1 MSAPDPRPERTMA
14 VDPVCGMY
22 VDEATSTLK
31 AVVRSRTYYFCSQ
44 TCVDTFLA
52 PEREARR
59 LRRDIAISFGL
70 GIPALALSLLM
81 LVPIVIASVPVTN
94 LILFL
99 LATPVQFGPGMRFYR
114 GTRDAIRNR
123 SANMDVLIAMGTTAA
138 WGYSTV
144 VTFVPAALTD
154 PSTYFDTAA
163 IIIALILLGKYF
175 EEIAKARASDALR
188 KLADL
193 QPRTATVVRDG
204 QEEQVPVELVRV
216 EDVFLVRPGERVP
229 VDGTVIEGYT
239 SVDES
244 MLTGESLP
252 VEKTVGDT
260 LIGATI
266 NRTGLVKARAA
277 KVGQDTAL
285 AQIIRLVEDAQ
296 VSRAPIQRIADR
308 VAAVFV
314 PAVIG
319 IATVT
324 AIGWLLAPRAFT
336 FALSAFIAVL
346 IIACPC
352 ALGIAT
358 PAAIMVGTGKGAEN
372 GLLIKGGE
380 YLEKARRVTTVV
392 FDKTGTLTVGRP
404 SVTDVVDLSDRG
416 WREVLRLAAAAE
428 RGSEHPLAE
437 AIVRKATEERLALPE
452 PRGFEAVPGAGV
464 RATVEGVSVLLGN
477 RRMMAS
483 SGVDVGDAETA
494 VVGLEAD
501 GKTAMLLAVDGRLAG
516 LLAVADTVKPSAAP
530 SVAALRKIGVD
541 VVMLTGDNR
550 RTGEAIAKQAG
561 IERVIAEVL
570 PDQKVT
576 AVKEL
581 QAAGQV
587 VAMVGDGINDA
598 PALAQADVGIAVG
611 SGTDVAMEAGGIV
624 LVREDLRDV
633 VAALQLSRRTV
644 SKIKQNLFWAFFYNT
659 ALIPVAALGLINPI
673 LAAAAMGFSSV
684 SVVANSLTLRRFR
697 PSI

>member
-1 MSAPDPRPERTMA
+1 MA

-22 VDEATSTLK
+22 VDEATSGLT
-31 AVVRSRTYYFCSQ
+31 AVVGGRTYYFCSE
-44 TCVDTFLA
+44 TCMDTFLA
-52 PEREARR
+52 PEQEAKR

-70 GIPALALSLLM
+70 GIPALVLSLVM
-81 LVPIVIASVPVTN
+81 LVPIVVVSVEVTN

-99 LATPVQFGPGMRFYR
+99 LATPVQFGPGLRFYR

-123 SANMDVLIAMGTTAA
+123 SANMDVLIAMGTSAA

-144 VTFVPAALTD
+144 VTFIPIAFADL
-154 PSTYFDTAA
+154 STYFDTAA

-204 QEEQVPVELVRV
+204 REEQVPIELVQV
-216 EDVFLVRPGERVP
+216 EDVFIVRPGERISI
-229 VDGTVIEGYT
+229 DGVVIEGYT

-252 VEKTVGDT
+252 VEKTVGDA
-260 LIGATI
+260 LIGATM
-266 NRTGLVKARAA
+266 NKTGLVKARAT

-285 AQIIRLVEDAQ
+285 AQIIKLVEDAQ
-296 VSRAPIQRIADR
+296 VSRAPIQRLADR

-324 AIGWLLAPRAFT
+324 AIGWILSPRPFT

-392 FDKTGTLTVGRP
+392 FDKTGTLTVGKP
-404 SVTDVVDLSDRG
+404 SVTDVVDLSGYGRT
-416 WREVLRLAAAAE
+416 EILRLAGAAE

-437 AIVRKATEERLALPE
+437 AIVRKAEEERLELPE
-452 PRGFEAVPGAGV
+452 PRGFEAIPGAGI
-464 RATVEGVSVLLGN
+464 RATVDGAAVLLGN
-477 RRMMAS
+477 RRMMTTF
-483 SGVDVGDAETA
+483 GVDTQRSETA
-494 VVGLEAD
+494 IGGLEAQ
-501 GKTAMLLAVDGRLAG
+501 GKTVMLLGVDGRLVG
-516 LLAVADTVKPSAAP
+516 LLAVADTIKPSAPRAV
-530 SVAALRKIGVD
+530 SALREMGVE

-561 IERVIAEVL
+561 IDRVIAEVL
-570 PDQKVT
+570 PEEKV
-576 AVKEL
+576 AKVKEL
-581 QAAGQV
+581 QAEGKV

-598 PALAQADVGIAVG
+598 PALAQSDVGIALG

-624 LVREDLRDV
+624 LIKDDLRDV
-633 VAALQLSRRTV
+633 VASLQLSRRTV

-659 ALIPVAALGLINPI
+659 ALIPVAALGFINPI
-673 LAAAAMGFSSV
+673 LAAGAMGFSSV
-684 SVVANSLTLRRFR
+684 SVVSNSLTLRRFR
-697 PSI
+697 PST